1 MPRGRKRSFRN
12 LVAWKGE
19 KVDDIVKTGS
29 EEGFDDSEWGKGEY
43 ISQEKK
49 RSMEFVTLFR
59 NLHGDIPE
67 VHPDYTEYKHKTI
80 RINPTSMA
88 YFELLNRMR
97 KIGMF
102 SDMPREVVAQMERE
116 VKGMRIYN
124 HQGSD
129 DLTYPMMVHISVR
142 FLTWWLMGANKHT
155 AVMMRYMT
163 RMDGKKIRLKAARL
177 SVDRGYILEQ
187 EFKKALGLLDDDDIQ
202 EVIDIANAIEEP
214 DEKDDFDFDGIED
227 LF

>member
-1 MPRGRKRSFRN
+1 MTRAKRTQAGASET
-12 LVAWKGE
+12 LSPGKVE

-29 EEGFDDSEWGKGEY
+29 EDGFDDSEWGKGEY

-102 SDMPREVVAQMERE
+102 SDMPREVVAQMERKSRACE
-116 VKGMRIYN
+116 
-124 HQGSD
+124 S
-129 DLTYPMMVHISVR
+129 T
-142 FLTWWLMGANKHT
+142 T
-155 AVMMRYMT
+155 T
-163 RMDGKKIRLKAARL
+163 R
-177 SVDRGYILEQ
+177 V
-187 EFKKALGLLDDDDIQ
+187 
-202 EVIDIANAIEEP
+202 VTT
-214 DEKDDFDFDGIED
+214 
-227 LF
+227 

>member
-29 EEGFDDSEWGKGEY
+29 EDGFDDSEWGKGEY

-88 YFELLNRMR
+88 YFRAVESNAEDWDVL
-97 KIGMF
+97 GH
-102 SDMPREVVAQMERE
+102 AQRSRGTDGE
-116 VKGMRIYN
+116 GSQGHAIYN